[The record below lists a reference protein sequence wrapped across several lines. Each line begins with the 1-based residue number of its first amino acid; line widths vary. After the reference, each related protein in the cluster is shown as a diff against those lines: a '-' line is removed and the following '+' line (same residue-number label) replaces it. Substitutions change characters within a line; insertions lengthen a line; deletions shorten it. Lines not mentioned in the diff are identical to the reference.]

1 MTRTLVATLRDQYW
15 DGRGH
20 SVRLPAAGSLLG
32 WMLLVTVYAPAVALA
47 LVQVGIWVR
56 RAWRRERPWR
66 EPLDVVVLAFWL
78 TVAAHLA
85 TWFGTSGVLRYSIT
99 FYVTLP
105 VLCATL
111 LARLARVGRLGR
123 GLAATL
129 AVAVLGY
136 NALTHVAFVEASQT
150 APHRPI
156 DALIAQARAPRGP
169 RLLREHPDR
178 AR

>member
-1 MTRTLVATLRDQYW
+1 M
-15 DGRGH
+15 
-20 SVRLPAAGSLLG
+20 
-32 WMLLVTVYAPAVALA
+32 YAPAVALA
-47 LVQVGIWVR
+47 MAQVGIWMR

-99 FYVTLP
+99 FYATLP

-150 APHRPI
+150 APHRPV
-156 DALIAQARAPRGP
+156 DALIARLERSRSGP
-169 RLLREHPDR
+169 ATRTPGSRR
-178 AR
+178 